1 MINALRR
8 RLQPTSLWLA
18 LALFVGQI
26 LAVAHATQH
35 ELAAQTGQP
44 ACEICIVAHGA
55 GTLPAAPPAGYL
67 PLGHDPSFIAALP
80 ARVARL
86 PIARAR
92 SRAPPVLI

>member
-1 MINALRR
+1 MNAFRR

-35 ELAAQTGQP
+35 ELAAQGSQP

-55 GTLPAAPPAGYL
+55 GALPPTPHTSDLPQGGDQPVIAAPPAR
-67 PLGHDPSFIAALP
+67 I
-80 ARVARL
+80 ARL
-86 PIARAR
+86 AVERPR
-92 SRAPPVLI
+92 SRGPPVLI